1 MERSYTLHGHCLDL
15 PQNQKNAICN
25 NFDDLQHLEP
35 PMLRAA
41 IAVLTLSIVTVA
53 SAQNRPPGSDP
64 DVMDFCVYAGQF
76 YSLGSS
82 ICVGKE
88 VAIKCVRYSTVTNE
102 LRDVNA
108 NADDTARNRPVWM
121 NFSQKQC

>member
-1 MERSYTLHGHCLDL
+1 MRFVTNSPVCIIWSH
-15 PQNQKNAICN
+15 
-25 NFDDLQHLEP
+25 
-35 PMLRAA
+35 PMLRTA
-41 IAVLTLSIVTVA
+41 IAVLTLSIATVA
-53 SAQNRPPGSDP
+53 FAQNRPPGSDP

-102 LRDVNA
+102 LRDLNA
-108 NADDTARNRPVWM
+108 SADDTARNRPVWM